1 MVHIRPVLSP
11 TAQQRGRVLY
21 LGSFLDEA
29 VVVERGL
36 RSHNA
41 AGSNRIKRLAQA
53 LRSAGFR
60 PILLSPATSLR
71 AVRKGGPLLHP
82 ARVRRR
88 GGVAVVHAPAL
99 NVIGLNILTAPLF
112 QLAVMR
118 RILRRPLAGSLVY
131 NFSPG
136 LVLLTAWLTAMSGAR
151 VVNNIEDVSIP
162 RLSDWSRKTEARPL
176 QQLVFWLCMHLVARM
191 SDAYLVPTRRFLS
204 YLPRKRAVEV
214 VTGCIDTPPLADDF
228 PAPSPLRVLY
238 AGKVEREHG
247 IVQFVQAL
255 ETLDA
260 TPAAARLRADISGVG
275 PMSDWVAGRLG
286 RLTRIAAHQHG
297 FVTSARYAALLGQAH
312 VCVVLQDP
320 EGRYAEFKT
329 PSKIYEFLG
338 HGKAVIA
345 TRVGDIGELPADT
358 LIVLDGLS
366 AAEIADHLDR
376 LAAAPGQV
384 VDLQRNAAEHAA
396 AAFSYETVG
405 RRLGRL
411 LKGDATCPV
420 P

>member
-1 MVHIRPVLSP
+1 MVHIRLDLTP
-11 TAQQRGRVLY
+11 TEQQRGRVLY

-29 VVVERGL
+29 IVAERGL

-41 AGSNRIKRLAQA
+41 AGSNRMARLARA

-71 AVRKGGPLLHP
+71 ARRKGGPLLHP
-82 ARVRRR
+82 ARVRRS
-88 GGVAVVHAPAL
+88 GGVVMIHAPAL

-118 RILRRPLAGSLVY
+118 RILRRPLAGSVVY

-136 LVLLTAWLTAMSGAR
+136 LVLLTAWLAVMSSAR
-151 VVNNIEDVSIP
+151 IVNNIEDISVP
-162 RLSDWSRKTEARPL
+162 RLSDWSRKTEARPV
-176 QQLVFWLCMHLVARM
+176 QQLLFWLCMHLVARM
-191 SDAYLVPTRRFLS
+191 SDAYLVPTQRFLS

-214 VTGCIDTPPLADDF
+214 VTGCIDIPPRADDF
-228 PAPSPLRVLY
+228 ALPPPLRVLY
-238 AGKVEREHG
+238 AGKIEREHG
-247 IVQFVQAL
+247 IVQFVEVLEAL
-255 ETLDA
+255 DV
-260 TPAAARLRADISGVG
+260 TPAAARLEADISGAG

-286 RLTRIAAHQHG
+286 RLTRIVARQHG
-297 FVTSARYAALLGQAH
+297 FVTSAQYAALLGQAH

-338 HGKAVIA
+338 HGKAVVA
-345 TRVGDIGELPADT
+345 TRVGDISELPADT

-405 RRLGRL
+405 GRLVRL
-411 LKGDATCPV
+411 LKGDAT
-420 P
+420 